1 MNDTPRAVLVGNSGV
16 GKTSLVQRIVHN
28 TFTTQISSTIGA
40 GVTPLTMTVNGKSFL
55 FNLWDTAGQEI
66 FKNVVPLYFRNA
78 AVAILVFDLDDEDS
92 FRDLDSWLETINEN
106 NEHNIPVIVAANKCD
121 SCTNPQLL
129 SEAKQWSFEKRYP
142 FFVTSAATGQGVK
155 QMFEVVGS
163 ICASKTESSDKPV
176 SPIMEEKDQTS
187 SSCC

>member
-1 MNDTPRAVLVGNSGV
+1 MGDPPRAVLVGNSGV
-16 GKTSLVQRIVHN
+16 GKTSLVQRIAHN
-28 TFTTQISSTIGA
+28 TFSTNISSTIGA
-40 GVTPLTMTVNGKSFL
+40 GVTALTMTVNGKSFL

-106 NEHNIPVIVAANKCD
+106 NEHNIPVIVAANKVD
-121 SCTNPQLL
+121 SYTNPQLL
-129 SEAKQWSFEKRYP
+129 TEAKQWSFERRYP

-163 ICASKTESSDKPV
+163 ICATQTESRDKPP
-176 SPIMEEKDQTS
+176 SPIKEEKNQTTT
-187 SSCC
+187 CC